1 MEIFK
6 QLEELFLAAVP
17 TAVVVFLFYL
27 FLRWSFFGPLA
38 RVMAER
44 RKRSEGARAE
54 AETLRAAAREKDRA
68 HREALRKARAEVFAE
83 QDVARRK
90 VLDERNA
97 AVQQARTRANEEI
110 QTAKSRMAT
119 ELEAAREELNRTGDQ
134 LAEEIA
140 RAVLEPSG
148 VGRT

>member
-1 MEIFK
+1 MEIFQ

-27 FLRWSFFGPLA
+27 FLRWSFFGPLG

-54 AETLRAAAREKDRA
+54 AETLRKAAHEKDRV

-90 VLDERNA
+90 MLDERNA
-97 AVQQARTRANEEI
+97 AVQQARIRANDEI
-110 QTAKSRMAT
+110 QTAKGRIAA
-119 ELEAAREELNRTGDQ
+119 ELEAARHELDRSGDQ
-134 LAEEIA
+134 LADEIA

-148 VGRT
+148 VSKA

>member
-17 TAVVVFLFYL
+17 TAVIVFLFYL
-27 FLRWSFFGPLA
+27 FLRWSFFGPLG

-44 RKRSEGARAE
+44 RKRSDGARAE
-54 AETLRAAAREKDRA
+54 AEALRKAAHEKDRA
-68 HREALRKARAEVFAE
+68 HREGLRKARAEVFAE

-97 AVQQARTRANEEI
+97 AVRQARMRANDEI
-110 QTAKSRMAT
+110 QAAKGRIAA
-119 ELEAAREELNRTGDQ
+119 ELEAARHDLDRSGDQ
-134 LAEEIA
+134 LADEIA

-148 VGRT
+148 VGKA